1 MWRAFIVRRVKEGA
15 RDGAAQSTA
24 EQLEPLRWQRLNRP
38 DAVADE
44 QQRRTRF
51 RECRPRRDAEAVRIA
66 RRREV
71 GPVRHHRRRDPPVHV
86 GPRSVQLVERAEH
99 VRNLGGVKGAELR
112 LPIYLNPK
120 LQSKLERI
128 ARRKGKD
135 VTEMV
140 NQLLRKDIEFL
151 EELT

>member
-1 MWRAFIVRRVKEGA
+1 MRREYDFSKAVRRKFY
-15 RDGAAQSTA
+15 R
-24 EQLEPLRWQRLNRP
+24 
-38 DAVADE
+38 
-44 QQRRTRF
+44 
-51 RECRPRRDAEAVRIA
+51 
-66 RRREV
+66 
-71 GPVRHHRRRDPPVHV
+71 
-86 GPRSVQLVERAEH
+86 
-99 VRNLGGVKGAELR
+99 KGAELR
-112 LPIYLNPK
+112 LPIYLDPK